1 MNLWTFESEAEIS
14 SSLLASTKKPNI
26 KKKYKKEKLV
36 MTKNKI
42 ILCINFQEKKSLF
55 LD

>member
-1 MNLWTFESEAEIS
+1 MNLWTFELEAEIS
-14 SSLLASTKKPNI
+14 FYKEAKYFLKNTKK
-26 KKKYKKEKLV
+26 KVKLV
-36 MTKNKI
+36 MTKNKM